1 MQSTF
6 LTANAPRVSAEA
18 FDNEVMIVNLE
29 TGNYYSLT
37 GVGATVWQLIE
48 QGCTQS
54 TLCENVQ
61 AAYGGD
67 PAAIRAALSAF
78 TDELRDEKL
87 VVDQPGEPPST
98 ALAEPLTAAA
108 EFTPPVLEKYTDMQ
122 DLLLIDP
129 IHEVNDAHGW
139 PKMKS

>member
-1 MQSTF
+1 M
-6 LTANAPRVSAEA
+6 RH
-18 FDNEVMIVNLE
+18 
-29 TGNYYSLT
+29 
-37 GVGATVWQLIE
+37 
-48 QGCTQS
+48 C
-54 TLCENVQ
+54 CESVQ

-67 PAAIRAALSAF
+67 PAAIRDALTAF
-78 TDELRDEKL
+78 TDELRNEKL
-87 VVDQPGEPPST
+87 VVEQPGEPPTT
-98 ALAEPLTAAA
+98 AVASPLVEPA